1 MLSNPLPQVARW
13 LGGQPWV
20 MRSAPV
26 VVPTERVLR
35 RITGGRVGL
44 LDIAGVPS
52 LRLTVAG
59 RETGVPRETSL
70 LYVPRGEDI
79 LLIGSNWGSPRHPV
93 WSTNLRAADRALVR
107 VRGETFP
114 VQVTELVGEDRDH
127 AWAHAVRSWPG
138 YRMESRLAGGRVFRI
153 FELRRR

>member
-35 RITGGRVGL
+35 RITGGRVGV

-52 LRLTVAG
+52 PRLTVAG
-59 RETGVPRETSL
+59 RKTGVPRETSL

-114 VQVTELVGEDRDH
+114 VQVTELVGAERDD
-127 AWAHAVRSWPG
+127 AWTHAVRSWPG